1 MSCSLLFVEEVS
13 SFQGVLISGGP
24 HFRGSSFQGALISGG
39 PHFRGPSFQSV
50 LNKGFALHILIPLR
64 LQDHYYQPMWTLVGG
79 GVKTLE
85 DSRRNMSDVMT
96 PQADWLKTSVTGF
109 RPEEN
114 VVLTSDGSKVKYD
127 YLIVAVGLKVAFEK
141 VT

>member
-1 MSCSLLFVEEVS
+1 M
-13 SFQGVLISGGP
+13 
-24 HFRGSSFQGALISGG
+24 
-39 PHFRGPSFQSV
+39 
-50 LNKGFALHILIPLR
+50 
-64 LQDHYYQPMWTLVGG
+64 GG

-96 PQADWLKTSVTGF
+96 PQADWLKTSVTEF

-114 VVLTSDGSKVKYD
+114 TVLTADGSKIKYD

-141 VT
+141 VQCNFTQCVILSFPLHNCT